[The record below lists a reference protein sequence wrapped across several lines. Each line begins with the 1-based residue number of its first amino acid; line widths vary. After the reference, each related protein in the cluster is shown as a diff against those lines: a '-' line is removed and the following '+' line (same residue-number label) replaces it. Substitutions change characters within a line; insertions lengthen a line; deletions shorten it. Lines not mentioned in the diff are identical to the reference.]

1 MSPMPSVSF
10 DPIAARYDATRG
22 GEARGTLIA
31 DVLRP
36 WLPTEGTVVEIGVG
50 TAIVA
55 AAVARDGPTVIG
67 IDLSAAMLGIAAR
80 RFPGPLVQADAAAVP
95 VRTGAV
101 DAVAAVWVLHLV
113 GDLPGVFAECHRVL
127 RAGGSVVAVTIDES
141 RRVGVP
147 TVIELE
153 NRYRTRQD
161 ELPHL
166 DGVATATG
174 FRLARVEPLPA
185 QARPVTPTQ
194 LAAHLED
201 RTWSWLWGVPDEA
214 WATDVVPVIEAL
226 RSGPDRDRPTPHE
239 VAHQLVVWER

>member
-1 MSPMPSVSF
+1 MSAMPFVSF

-22 GEARGTLIA
+22 GQARGYLIA

-50 TAIVA
+50 TAVVA
-55 AAVARDGPTVIG
+55 TAVARGGPTVIG
-67 IDLSAAMLGIAAR
+67 LDLSAAMLDIAAR

-95 VRTGAV
+95 IRTGSVA
-101 DAVAAVWVLHLV
+101 AVAAVWVFHLV

-127 RAGGSVVAVTIDES
+127 RPGGSLVAITIDNS
-141 RRVGVP
+141 RRVAVP
-147 TVIELE
+147 EVTELE

-161 ELPHL
+161 ELSHL
-166 DGVATATG
+166 EDVAAPAG
-174 FRLARVEPLPA
+174 FRLARVERLPA
-185 QARPVTPTQ
+185 HARPVTPAET
-194 LAAHLED
+194 AANLED
-201 RTWSWLWGVPDEA
+201 RTWSWLWNVPDEA

-226 RSGPDRDRPTPHE
+226 RSGAVRDRPLPHQ

>member
-22 GEARGTLIA
+22 GEGRGVLIA

-67 IDLSAAMLGIAAR
+67 LDLSAAMLDIAAR

-95 VRTGAV
+95 VRTGSV

-113 GDLPGVFAECHRVL
+113 GDLPGVFAECRRML
-127 RAGGSVVAVTIDES
+127 RTGGSLAAVTNDES
-141 RRVGVP
+141 RRAGVP

-153 NRYRTRQD
+153 KRYRRRQD

-166 DGVATATG
+166 DGVATAAG

-185 QARPVTPTQ
+185 QARPVTPAQ

-201 RTWSWLWGVPDEA
+201 RTWSWLWSVPAEA
-214 WATDVVPVIEAL
+214 WATDVVPVIETL
-226 RSGPDRDRPTPHE
+226 RRRPDRDRPTPHQ